1 LALFEA
7 VKRGVERA
15 LGNLKVILGDLI
27 ETLGDGIAVKRA
39 RGDDFKD
46 QHVERTAMQ
55 VVFFSGHVV

>member
-1 LALFEA
+1 
-7 VKRGVERA
+7 
-15 LGNLKVILGDLI
+15 LI

-46 QHVERTAMQ
+46 EHVERTAMQ